1 MGQLIDTCVWIDH
14 LRKGT
19 PDRTRQV
26 SDAALNDPDAV
37 VCDPVRFEL
46 LAGAGKRERP
56 LLLERLATMPQL
68 STPPGLWASA
78 TSHAA
83 SLCDAGVRIP
93 PMDLLISALCIHHQV
108 TLVTFDA
115 HFEEVARR
123 SKLQVEVLVRP
134 DR

>member
-26 SDAALNDPDAV
+26 ADAALNDPDAV
-37 VCDPVRFEL
+37 LCEPVRFEL
-46 LAGAGKRERP
+46 LAGAGKRDRP

-68 STPPGLWASA
+68 STPPGLWPSA
-78 TSHAA
+78 TSLAA
-83 SLCDAGVRIP
+83 NLCDAGVRIP
-93 PMDLLISALCIHHQV
+93 PMDLLISAICIHHKV

-115 HFEEVARR
+115 HFQDVARL
-123 SKLQVEVLVRP
+123 SKLQVEILLRP